1 MRAILM
7 AQRQKSSRV
16 RVLLHRAGWAVLAF
30 REATHTHNLGKES
43 VDSGTGPDVALEIP
57 ARTDSNSSRGALF
70 VCDMPAKMSIGFRRV
85 AAGARGRE
93 RCDSH
98 KNDLRAWGSHAAHLG
113 CPTIA
118 NVSHCAPKHRQS
130 Q

>member
-1 MRAILM
+1 M
-7 AQRQKSSRV
+7 AQRQRSSRV
-16 RVLLHRAGWAVLAF
+16 LLLLHRAGWVVFAS
-30 REATHTHNLGKES
+30 REATHTHNLGEES
-43 VDSGTGPDVALEIP
+43 VNSGTGPDVALEIP
-57 ARTDSNSSRGALF
+57 ARTESNSSRGALF

-85 AAGARGRE
+85 AAGARGCE

-98 KNDLRAWGSHAAHLG
+98 KNDLRACGSYAAHLG
-113 CPTIA
+113 CPILA